1 MLKTVKPRDLT
12 LESDGTY
19 PTSSQDQLDLSRDRQ
34 IITLA
39 NSFRR
44 TVIIERDNGN
54 SFGFSLQSILIEK
67 KNSPD
72 QEPKR
77 VTFVSKVDDDSP
89 ADLAGIVP
97 GDVIVAVDGEVV
109 VELRHSELVSLI
121 QKKSKMRVIVV
132 FEDMV
137 RKVEL
142 ISLYL
147 KLEKEIQKKQEEL
160 AAVEEEEKKILEKM
174 QQQPISIANSSM
186 ESPDDSSSGFED
198 MAFSEIAS
206 SRVSIKSE
214 SSWSFDETSVQ
225 FC

>member
-1 MLKTVKPRDLT
+1 MLFSQNLY
-12 LESDGTY
+12 SFI
-19 PTSSQDQLDLSRDRQ
+19 SSNLFQDQLDLSRDRQ

-89 ADLAGIVP
+89 ADIAGIVP
-97 GDVIVAVDGEVV
+97 GDVVVAVDGEVV
-109 VELRHSELVSLI
+109 VDLRHSELVSLI

-160 AAVEEEEKKILEKM
+160 AAVEEEERKILERIP
-174 QQQPISIANSSM
+174 QPVSTANSSI